1 MDIDRWVIYFLEK
14 VKFKE
19 SIVEK
24 IVIFDRLNYRLS
36 QKEATA
42 EKKRNKIKSWMP
54 VFNFIE

>member
-1 MDIDRWVIYFLEK
+1 MDIDRWVICFLEK